1 MGGYLLKMLVQKDL
15 REEGVFKPLSRERMR
30 TKVLRSGGTGMVQH
44 GVEASAVLPRN
55 PRGEGEEVNRTESC
69 RVLPRDPRGE
79 GEEVNRTESC
89 RVLQDA

>member
-1 MGGYLLKMLVQKDL
+1 
-15 REEGVFKPLSRERMR
+15 MR

-69 RVLPRDPRGE
+69 RVLPRDLRGE
-79 GEEVNRTESC
+79 GEE
-89 RVLQDA
+89 